1 MSRFCRNIRSTDLA
15 VLELEIAGSNARK
28 IITEQCRLALVED
41 GAEAIVLGCS
51 GMADLA
57 KDISQEI
64 GAPVIDGVGAA
75 VKFVEVLVSLGLETS
90 KVGSLAFPIP
100 KPYLGKLS
108 SFTVS

>member
-1 MSRFCRNIRSTDLA
+1 MIVSMPLLNT
-15 VLELEIAGSNARK
+15 VLMCFRRAIEIDGNARK
-28 IITEQCRLALVED
+28 IITDQCRKALVED

-57 KDISQEI
+57 EEISQEI

-100 KPYLGKLS
+100 KPYTGILQ
-108 SFTVS
+108 SFTVD